1 MKRLRVQVAELR
13 NADVALAGVLLV
25 LGMSQVWLGWNDG
38 GIGVPPQGQQLARA
52 VLVVGVTVPLAAR
65 RHHPLAVN
73 LMVCAALVVQVLL
86 VAPYAPF
93 LPALLALLIVNYSTA
108 VYAPNRVRGLGLLAV
123 FAVETVFYLRIPEER
138 VGGEVVFAVVV
149 AVGTWVVGDLVR
161 SRWRGAEALAD
172 SARSLVAEQ
181 DARAS
186 AILAGE
192 RSRIARELHDVIA
205 HSVSVM
211 GVQAGA
217 ARVLLEG
224 DPKAAR
230 EALLEIEATAR
241 FSVLE
246 LQRMVTIL
254 RAADSSALREPQ
266 PGLAQVPELIER
278 VRAAGLPV
286 TLTVEGPAPRLAPG
300 VDLAAYRIAQEALT
314 NALKHAQAP
323 TSVRICFRDNEVKL
337 EVLDD
342 GSDVTGSGPGG
353 GHGLVGMRERVL
365 LYGGTL
371 EVGPRP
377 DRGYRVAAMLP
388 VTVEGAR

>member
-1 MKRLRVQVAELR
+1 M
-13 NADVALAGVLLV
+13 LLV

>member
-25 LGMSQVWLGWNDG
+25 LGMSQIWLGWNDG
-38 GIGVPPQGQQLARA
+38 GVGVPPHGQQLARA
-52 VLVVGVTVPLAAR
+52 VLVVLVTVPLAAR

-73 LMVCAALVVQVLL
+73 LTVCTALVVQVLL

-93 LPALLALLIVNYSTA
+93 LPALLALLIVNYSAA

-181 DARAS
+181 DVRAS

-224 DPKAAR
+224 DPQAAR

-241 FSVLE
+241 SSVLE
-246 LQRMVTIL
+246 LQRMVRIL
-254 RAADSSALREPQ
+254 RADDSSAQREPQ
-266 PGLAQVPELIER
+266 PGLAQVPALLER

-286 TLTVEGPAPRLAPG
+286 TLTVEGPPPRLAPG
-300 VDLAAYRIAQEALT
+300 VDLAAYRIVQEALT

-323 TSVRICFRDNEVKL
+323 TRVGICFHDSQVQL
-337 EVLDD
+337 EVVDD
-342 GSDVTGSGPGG
+342 GTGLPSRGPGG

>member
-13 NADVALAGVLLV
+13 NADAALAGVLLV
-25 LGMSQVWLGWNDG
+25 FGMSQVWLGWNDG

-73 LMVCAALVVQVLL
+73 LMVCAALVVQVLA

-93 LPALLALLIVNYSTA
+93 LPALLALLIVNYSAA
-108 VYAPNRVRGLGLLAV
+108 VYAPSRVRGLGLLAV

-138 VGGEVVFAVVV
+138 VGGEVIFAVVV

-181 DARAS
+181 DVRAN
-186 AILAGE
+186 AILSGE

-224 DPKAAR
+224 DPQAAR
-230 EALLEIEATAR
+230 KALLDIEATAR
-241 FSVLE
+241 SSVLE

-254 RAADSSALREPQ
+254 RADDSSAQREPQ
-266 PGLAQVPELIER
+266 PGLAQVPALIEQ

-286 TLTVEGPAPRLAPG
+286 TLALEGPPPRLAPG
-300 VDLAAYRIAQEALT
+300 VDLAAYRIVQEALT
-314 NALKHAQAP
+314 NALKHAHAP
-323 TSVRICFRDNEVKL
+323 TSVRICFCDNEVQL

-342 GSDVTGSGPGG
+342 GSDVTGSGSGG

-371 EVGPRP
+371 EAGPRA

>member
-1 MKRLRVQVAELR
+1 VAELR

-108 VYAPNRVRGLGLLAV
+108 VYAPSRVRGLGLLAV
-123 FAVETVFYLRIPEER
+123 FAVEAVFYLRIPEER
-138 VGGEVVFAVVV
+138 VGGEVIFAVVV

-181 DARAS
+181 DVRAS

-300 VDLAAYRIAQEALT
+300 VDLAAYRIVQEALT

>member
-1 MKRLRVQVAELR
+1 
-13 NADVALAGVLLV
+13 
-25 LGMSQVWLGWNDG
+25 
-38 GIGVPPQGQQLARA
+38 
-52 VLVVGVTVPLAAR
+52 
-65 RHHPLAVN
+65 
-73 LMVCAALVVQVLL
+73 
-86 VAPYAPF
+86 
-93 LPALLALLIVNYSTA
+93 LIVNYSTA

-172 SARSLVAEQ
+172 SAQSLVAEQ

-300 VDLAAYRIAQEALT
+300 VDLAAYRIVQEALT

>member
-13 NADVALAGVLLV
+13 NADVALAGALLV

-38 GIGVPPQGQQLARA
+38 GIGVPPHGQQPIRA
-52 VLVVGVTVPLAAR
+52 VLVVVVTVPLAAR

-73 LMVCAALVVQVLL
+73 LTVCAALVVQVLL

-108 VYAPNRVRGLGLLAV
+108 VYAPSRVRGLGLLAV
-123 FAVETVFYLRIPEER
+123 FAVEAVFYLRIPEER
-138 VGGEVVFAVVV
+138 VGGEVIFAVVV

-181 DARAS
+181 DVRAS

-300 VDLAAYRIAQEALT
+300 VDLAAYRIVQEALT

>member
-38 GIGVPPQGQQLARA
+38 EIGVPPQGQQLARA

-186 AILAGE
+186 APAG
-192 RSRIARELHDVIA
+192 RRLV
-205 HSVSVM
+205 
-211 GVQAGA
+211 GA
-217 ARVLLEG
+217 AGTTTRVG
-224 DPKAAR
+224 PGSRTD
-230 EALLEIEATAR
+230 
-241 FSVLE
+241 
-246 LQRMVTIL
+246 
-254 RAADSSALREPQ
+254 RA
-266 PGLAQVPELIER
+266 
-278 VRAAGLPV
+278 
-286 TLTVEGPAPRLAPG
+286 
-300 VDLAAYRIAQEALT
+300 
-314 NALKHAQAP
+314 
-323 TSVRICFRDNEVKL
+323 
-337 EVLDD
+337 
-342 GSDVTGSGPGG
+342 GPGG
-353 GHGLVGMRERVL
+353 GAAGDADRRGASTPTGA
-365 LYGGTL
+365 GG
-371 EVGPRP
+371 
-377 DRGYRVAAMLP
+377 
-388 VTVEGAR
+388 

>member
-300 VDLAAYRIAQEALT
+300 VDLAAYRIVQEALT

>member
-1 MKRLRVQVAELR
+1 
-13 NADVALAGVLLV
+13 VLLV

>member
-1 MKRLRVQVAELR
+1 MP
-13 NADVALAGVLLV
+13 G
-25 LGMSQVWLGWNDG
+25 
-38 GIGVPPQGQQLARA
+38 RA
-52 VLVVGVTVPLAAR
+52 P
-65 RHHPLAVN
+65 
-73 LMVCAALVVQVLL
+73 
-86 VAPYAPF
+86 
-93 LPALLALLIVNYSTA
+93 
-108 VYAPNRVRGLGLLAV
+108 
-123 FAVETVFYLRIPEER
+123 
-138 VGGEVVFAVVV
+138 
-149 AVGTWVVGDLVR
+149 
-161 SRWRGAEALAD
+161 
-172 SARSLVAEQ
+172 
-181 DARAS
+181 
-186 AILAGE
+186 
-192 RSRIARELHDVIA
+192 
-205 HSVSVM
+205 
-211 GVQAGA
+211 
-217 ARVLLEG
+217 
-224 DPKAAR
+224 
-230 EALLEIEATAR
+230 
-241 FSVLE
+241 
-246 LQRMVTIL
+246 L

-300 VDLAAYRIAQEALT
+300 VDLAAHRIVQEALT

-365 LYGGTL
+365 LYGGPL